1 MPKVGVHGAEKA
13 KASVDN
19 GKEPEK
25 HMAKATIWIRQNGF
39 TPQGR
44 LEGRFAR
51 HRRAIPPGVGQ
62 GFTLVELMV
71 TVAILAILSA
81 VAIPA
86 YVNYVNRARQSEA
99 ILALMNVKMD
109 QEIFWDDHSRYAGTI
124 RCLPSF
130 GNSCTAGTAH
140 VTASGY
146 RVVIVANS
154 AGASMFTAQAS
165 KKIYAYAGT
174 DIIELSV
181 TANTPDAEP
190 VVLRPEA
197 IGFSLFKWIFD

>member
-1 MPKVGVHGAEKA
+1 MKGNPKELHGMTPRVGCSRPKAFLAGIKRDGA
-13 KASVDN
+13 
-19 GKEPEK
+19 
-25 HMAKATIWIRQNGF
+25 
-39 TPQGR
+39 
-44 LEGRFAR
+44 
-51 HRRAIPPGVGQ
+51 

-71 TVAILAILSA
+71 TVAILAILGA
-81 VAIPA
+81 VAVPA

-99 ILALMNVKMD
+99 MLALMNVKMD
-109 QEIFWDDHSRYAGTI
+109 QEIFWDDHSRYAATI

-130 GNSCTAGTAH
+130 GNDCTAGTTH

-146 RVVIVANS
+146 RVVIVPNS
-154 AGASMFTAQAS
+154 AGASTFRAQAS

-190 VVLRPEA
+190 AVLRPEA